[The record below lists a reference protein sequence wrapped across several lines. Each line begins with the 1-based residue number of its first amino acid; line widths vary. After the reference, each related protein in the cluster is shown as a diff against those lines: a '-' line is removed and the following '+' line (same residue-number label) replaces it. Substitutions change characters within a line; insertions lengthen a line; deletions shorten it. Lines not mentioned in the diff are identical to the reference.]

1 MAVKYRLD
9 FDSIPGAEA
18 TAISWR
24 MDILQDGYVGAP
36 LPVIGGSSPVTI
48 EYTQDNDIYK
58 PIVGSSAKITLVVT
72 DDVTYDDFNTGG
84 LREYEVRIQYLEGGT
99 YHNYWVGFINPI
111 DSSEAVTTP
120 PFEVEFTATDYLGLL
135 EQLSINRDEVEA
147 DGGKLFGY
155 VHRALLQ
162 TGTELPIYIDS
173 GIQVAA
179 GDSILNVSSTT
190 SAFYDEDEEV
200 EGTVKDSLTGVL
212 ETFNCSIRQSYAR
225 WYIFN
230 CSTHGGTGA
239 TENKTW
245 KVFNHLGVAQPDATE
260 DLRLVVSS
268 DGPLLPANRDLR
280 KHSRR
285 PAGSVE
291 ARPSDLT
298 QVEFIPN
305 HNFNSSAT
313 GWDATGSLDTT
324 LNFTNQLSLPS
335 GISSD
340 DFVTGGN
347 SIFTTR
353 SRQTIDNADE
363 IWFRN
368 TVGFPIELTLP
379 SVLNIE
385 WKYTDGPSG
394 GSYKSV
400 RFLYRLRLDLPSG
413 IDYSNV
419 RLNLSTGISQTMNTG
434 VTTLWYDDV
443 SRRWTDGNNL
453 FGVDTRWNRANANS
467 TDEWQITE
475 LKLPSALQ
483 AADWVNNPSDIPT
496 GSTLTIEVAYP
507 QAQTTGFFEFGSR
520 EANSTTLF
528 NTIIDRIELS
538 SDIPDDV
545 QNPVYERVQPN
556 FTQTITYNPKFISQ
570 GLSSFR
576 EVLSSTEYW
585 RNGEASTDARLLENI
600 ITQQKLNDFRDNF
613 EYYEGSLINLTSVPF
628 GQHHKPK
635 VEFAGFVE
643 PVSCIM
649 NGGSYDLKMNQY
661 NVNMYLPNQATDQS
675 PGDFDGTEGFSTQNV
690 DLRIPEYI
698 PDNPNQDPLVFDY
711 NFTLTDNLG
720 NPAPAGVTITPSSA
734 FELFEAPVGTI
745 LTRRLEFMPSAGQAL
760 VPGSF
765 TVTSTHEFIQF
776 GDFYSSS
783 EGNVSV
789 DVSITS
795 PNTTTFETIEIS
807 AQYIDFV
814 PEATPGVVV
823 ATVVVN
829 NTGSNLSSA
838 AETYDVTGVPGSVVH
853 FTHHIRPVDNNWQ
866 VFAGNFDATY
876 TSVNLS
882 NADAADG
889 INSVAIDFAYT
900 IPATTESVTVT
911 VAGNATAAGTVG
923 VDIFT
928 RTVNFGTAPAN
939 TTFHENENIFTGVP
953 GSTHDYFITLIPNAD
968 YFISSVAAPTLP
980 AGIVANGAP
989 YQSGENW
996 EIPIQVTIGPAN
1008 DALNITQ
1015 NAITVAEEPYSITF
1029 NTNNVG
1035 IQNAVVTPATQRITF
1050 DSGDFGNSITPFTIS
1065 VTPTGVF
1072 QFDSVNDIL
1081 IDINEAQ
1088 VQTPE
1093 GVVVLSE
1100 DQFTAAIQPT
1110 LNAGAIEIII
1120 SGNFPNTG
1128 SNYVLDINI
1137 VGNSAT
1143 GFGASTVKPATTAAI
1158 RSLTPGI
1165 ASLGGAA
1172 SFEVITN
1179 GTWNASVSAAGDSDG
1194 VNSDDGQFSLTSGS
1208 GLLSLSGGYSPTA
1221 GIEGTHI
1228 IELNVGE
1235 EPYYF
1240 NPAGPTGV
1248 SAAFFTNI
1256 SHTIN
1261 IHARNPDGSDGA
1273 LLGSAS
1279 VSQGHQF
1286 GGRTITLP
1294 DGWAGEASFVALTA
1308 SGNKP
1313 TWTFNVPM

>member
-1 MAVKYRLD
+1 MAVLHRLD
-9 FDSIPGAEA
+9 FDSIPGTEDQS
-18 TAISWR
+18 ISWR
-24 MDILQDGYVGAP
+24 LDIIQDSYSGTPKPIIAGA
-36 LPVIGGSSPVTI
+36 SPVVI
-48 EYTQDNDIYK
+48 EYQQDNDVYK
-58 PIVGSSAKITLVVT
+58 PIVGSSAKIRLKVT
-72 DDVTYDDFNTGG
+72 DDVTYADFNTGG
-84 LREYEVRIQYLEGGT
+84 YREYEVVIQYKDASDV
-99 YHNYWVGFINPI
+99 YHDYWRGFINPI
-111 DSSEAVTTP
+111 DSREAVTTTP
-120 PFEVEFTATDYLGLL
+120 YEIEFTATDYLGLL
-135 EQLSINRDEVEA
+135 EQLTINRAEVEA
-147 DGGKLFGY
+147 DGGNLFGY
-155 VHRALLQ
+155 IHRALLQ
-162 TGTELPIYIDS
+162 TGLDLPIYIDS
-173 GIQVAA
+173 GIQVAS
-179 GDSILNVSSTT
+179 GDAILNTSSNTD
-190 SAFYDEDEEV
+190 AFYDDDEEV
-200 EGTVKDSLTGVL
+200 EGTKKDSIIGVL
-212 ETFNCSIRQSYAR
+212 ETFNCSIRQSFGKWYA
-225 WYIFN
+225 FN
-230 CSTHGGTGA
+230 CSTHGGAGA
-239 TENKTW
+239 TESKTW
-245 KVFNHLGVAQPDATE
+245 KVFNHLGVAQADATE
-260 DLRLVVSS
+260 DLRLSVN
-268 DGPLLPANRDLR
+268 GNQIIPADRDLI
-280 KHSRR
+280 KNFRR
-285 PAGSVE
+285 PVGSVE
-291 ARPSDLT
+291 ARPMNLT
-298 QVEFIPN
+298 QIEFVPN
-305 HNFNSSAT
+305 HNFAEGGT
-313 GWDATGSLDTT
+313 GWDNTGSIETNLTFVANAPGSIPVDT
-324 LNFTNQLSLPS
+324 
-335 GISSD
+335 D
-340 DFVTGGN
+340 DYLTGANAIYTGRN
-347 SIFTTR
+347 R
-353 SRQTIDNADE
+353 HTINDPNE

-368 TVGFPIELTLP
+368 SAGFPVELTQP
-379 SVLNIE
+379 STLKIDWKYIDGVAADSYKDVRFQYRIRLNIP
-385 WKYTDGPSG
+385 GA
-394 GSYKSV
+394 
-400 RFLYRLRLDLPSG
+400 G

-419 RLNLSTGISQTMNTG
+419 RLSLTTGINQTMQTG
-434 VTTLWYDDV
+434 VTTLYYDDV
-443 SRRWTDGNNL
+443 SERWTDGQNL
-453 FGVDTRWNRANANS
+453 LGADTRWNEATAGAE
-467 TDEWQITE
+467 DEWQTTTLE
-475 LKLPSALQ
+475 LPPALQ
-483 AADWVNNPSDIPT
+483 ASEWVNNPADIPT
-496 GSTLTIEVAYP
+496 GTTMTIEVAYP
-507 QAQTTGFFEFGSR
+507 QASTTGFFEFGTN
-520 EANSTTLF
+520 EADGNGMF
-528 NTIIDRIELS
+528 YTIIDRITIESEVSEDLR
-538 SDIPDDV
+538 
-545 QNPVYERVQPN
+545 NPVYERVQPN

-600 ITQQKLNDFRDNF
+600 ITQQKLNDFRDQF
-613 EYYEGSLINLTSVPF
+613 AYYEGTLIAAEGVPM
-628 GQHHKPK
+628 GQHNKLL
-635 VEFAGFVE
+635 VEFTGYTDPA
-643 PVSCIM
+643 SCIM
-649 NGGSYDLKMNQY
+649 NGGSYDLKMNKY
-661 NVNMYLPNQATDQS
+661 KVNMYLPNQTTDATS
-675 PGDFDGTEGFSTQNV
+675 TFHTENV
-690 DLRIPEYI
+690 DLLVAEYVPE
-698 PDNPNQDPLVFDY
+698 NPPQSPFVFDY
-711 NFTLTDNLG
+711 DFTLQDNAG
-720 NPAPAGVTITPSSA
+720 DPAPAGVTIKPA
-734 FELFEAPVGTI
+734 HAVELFEAPVGTT
-745 LTRRLEFMPSAGQAL
+745 LTRTLTFIPSAGQAL
-760 VPGSF
+760 VPGTF
-765 TVTSTHEFIQF
+765 TVTSTHEHIEF
-776 GDFYSSS
+776 GEFYSSG
-783 EGNVSV
+783 EGQVSV
-789 DVSITS
+789 DVLVTS
-795 PNTTTFETIEIS
+795 QVRATFETISIT
-807 AQYIDFV
+807 AGYIDFV
-814 PEATPGVVV
+814 PEATPGIVV

-838 AETYDVTGVPGSVVH
+838 TETYDVTGVPGSVVH

-882 NADAADG
+882 NVDAADG

-939 TTFHENENIFTGVP
+939 TTFHENVNIFTGVP

-996 EIPIQVTIGPAN
+996 EIPIQVTIGPST
-1008 DALNITQ
+1008 DTLDITQ

-1035 IQNAVVTPATQRITF
+1035 IQNAVVTPATQRISF

-1143 GFGASTVKPATTAAI
+1143 GFGASTVQPATTAAI

-1179 GTWNASVSAAGDSDG
+1179 GTWNASISAAGDSDG

-1240 NPAGPTGV
+1240 NPAGPTGI
-1248 SAAFFTNI
+1248 SAAHFTSI
-1256 SHTIN
+1256 SYTIN

-1294 DGWAGEASFVALTA
+1294 DGWAGEASFVALSI